1 LASGKSWNV
10 VGPVESFPRGRAHP
24 VTVEGHEL
32 VVCRARGEFRVVD
45 GTCSHAD
52 YPLAD
57 GDVVNGAVLC
67 PLHGALFDLD
77 TGEPLSPPA
86 DRPIG
91 TYPTRVDRGVLS
103 VLLGE
108 G

>member
-1 LASGKSWNV
+1 MASGESWRV
-10 VGPVESFPRGRAHP
+10 VGPVDRFSRGRAHP

-32 VVCRARGEFRVVD
+32 VVCRAGDALRVVD

-57 GDVVNGAVLC
+57 GDVLDGTVLC

-91 TYPTRVDRGVLS
+91 TYRTRVDRGVLS
-103 VLLGE
+103 VLLE
-108 G
+108 EE